1 MFKSKSKSATAKR
14 SSSTPTPAPTS
25 PSVPKKELV
34 VENKTEKEHENVINK
49 GTVIEG
55 NVVAEGNILL
65 SGKVIGDVS
74 TKAKITID
82 KTAYIKGN
90 VSAENADIAGSVEGT
105 VTVSGLLTI
114 RQSSKIDGD
123 VNTKNLN
130 VESGALFTGRLNV
143 GESKPVVSSPKVGG
157 DKKKTDATT
166 PVDSVL
172 D

>member
-1 MFKSKSKSATAKR
+1 MFKSKDKTARAKNVAPMPA
-14 SSSTPTPAPTS
+14 SSTASSPNPVESRLEEKETAP
-25 PSVPKKELV
+25 
-34 VENKTEKEHENVINK
+34 EHENVINE

-55 NVVAEGNILL
+55 NVTADGNILL
-65 SGKVIGDVS
+65 SGKVIGDVA

-82 KTAYIKGN
+82 KTAHIEGN
-90 VSAENADIAGSVEGT
+90 ISAENADIAGSIKGT
-105 VTVSGLLTI
+105 VTVNGLLTI

-143 GESKPVVSSPKVGG
+143 GEIKPKTPPKISGSKPKPEV
-157 DKKKTDATT
+157 AT
-166 PVDSVL
+166 PADSVL